1 MNIEEVRSNL
11 WNSVS
16 EAMAALNFDLARSR
30 LDVLKANIQDEKA
43 AWKAVQVFETKLD
56 KEYAKQMAEVKR
68 GEKYKDMNPIVE
80 NAVKAGDINEVVY
93 WRARELYYFW
103 SRLMTKHKL
112 IPQSGG

>member
-16 EAMAALNFDLARSR
+16 EAMAGLNFDLARSR
-30 LDVLKANIQDEKA
+30 LDVLKANIQDAKA
-43 AWKAVQVFETKLD
+43 AWKEVQAFEVKLD
-56 KEYAKQMAEVKR
+56 KEYAKQMAEIKR

-80 NAVKAGDINEVVY
+80 NAAKGSDIGSVEY

-112 IPQSGG
+112 IPQGGG